1 MSGTEWLTVASVVVP
16 LAIVGVLMVVGW
28 RALRRRQT
36 DVSGLGPVPGDPG
49 EAALTEDLLYVATTR
64 AEQPLQRIAVK
75 GLGFR
80 ARAVLTVTSRGI
92 LLDLAGAEP
101 GFIPAAALQGV
112 GRATWTI
119 DRAISNDGL
128 VFVRWSDGAGAG
140 ASRSTA
146 SGPADSGPAASLDS
160 YFRSADPAALV
171 AAIEPLIKT
180 PREAAA

>member
-1 MSGTEWLTVASVVVP
+1 MSRTEWVTVASVLIP
-16 LAIVGVLMVVGW
+16 LAVVGVLMAVGW

-36 DVSGLGPVPGDPG
+36 DVTGLGHVPSEPG
-49 EAALTEDLLYVATTR
+49 AAALTEDLLYVATTR

-80 ARAVLTVTSRGI
+80 ARALLTVTTGGI

-128 VFVRWSDGAGAG
+128 VFVRWSDGTVAAAGEP
-140 ASRSTA
+140 TT
-146 SGPADSGPAASLDS
+146 SLDS
-160 YFRSADPAALV
+160 YFRSAEPAALV
-171 AAIEPLIKT
+171 AAIEPLIQD

>member
-1 MSGTEWLTVASVVVP
+1 MSRTEWLTVASVVIP
-16 LAIVGVLMVVGW
+16 LAVVGVLMVVGW

-36 DVSGLGPVPGDPG
+36 DVAGLWPVPSDPG
-49 EAALTEDLLYVATTR
+49 AAVLTEDLLYVATTR
-64 AEQPLQRIAVK
+64 AEQPLQRIAVG

-80 ARAVLTVTSRGI
+80 ARAVLTVTSGGI
-92 LLDLAGAEP
+92 VLDLAGAQP
-101 GFIPAAALQGV
+101 GFIPVAALQGV

-128 VFVRWSDGAGAG
+128 VFVRWSDANAAG
-140 ASRSTA
+140 S
-146 SGPADSGPAASLDS
+146 PAVSLDS

-171 AAIEPLIKT
+171 AAIEPLIQT

>member
-1 MSGTEWLTVASVVVP
+1 MSQTEWLTLASVVIP
-16 LAIVGVLMVVGW
+16 LAIVVILMAIGW
-28 RALRRRQT
+28 RALRRRQA
-36 DVSGLGPVPGDPG
+36 DVVGLAPVPRGPG
-49 EAALTEDLLYVATTR
+49 APTLTEDLLYVATTR
-64 AEQPLQRIAVK
+64 ADQPLQRIAVK

-80 ARAVLTVTSRGI
+80 ARAVLTVTGRGI
-92 LLDLAGAEP
+92 LLELAGGEP

-128 VFVRWSDGAGAG
+128 VFVRWWDGA
-140 ASRSTA
+140 AS
-146 SGPADSGPAASLDS
+146 ADAAAAVGLALDS

-171 AAIEPLIKT
+171 AAIEPLIPT